1 MNLID
6 LLGIIEP
13 NIKIKLFID
22 DKKNSIL
29 YSSPISSALIEKYYY
44 NIIKIYTQN
53 NKLILKIS
61 STNNQNKTLN
71 NYNEITLQ
79 DILSLID
86 NLNIVKIFKNNIYID
101 KYENYLNHTI
111 NNINIINNHICLY
124 F

>member
-6 LLGIIEP
+6 LLGIIEA